1 MVTYTKA
8 NLKIKKKE
16 REYCII
22 RMVIGMKG
30 NGKMM
35 IEKEREYCIIRMAIG
50 MMGNGKTI
58 KEKERGYYIIIK
70 MIIVIEKKG
79 YGNMIK

>member
-8 NLKIKKKE
+8 NLKIKK
-16 REYCII
+16 
-22 RMVIGMKG
+22 
-30 NGKMM
+30 
-35 IEKEREYCIIRMAIG
+35 KEREYCIIRMAIG